1 MADLGWVDL
10 ERVWAVQAR
19 EDRRF
24 AAERPRSMELLARA
38 RASMPS
44 GIPNTWF
51 RTNYDHPPVFVIE
64 AKGSRFTDAD
74 DHEYVDF
81 FIGICTAFCGHA
93 PDAVA
98 EAVARQARRG
108 LNLQLPTE
116 DAIWVAEELSRR
128 FAPLRWQFALTAS
141 QAILDCIRL
150 ARATTG
156 RERILKFDANYHGH
170 LDATMLVV
178 EGGAVAPEYQGQ
190 DLASTRS
197 TKVIPFND
205 PGALEEALTQRDVAV
220 AIAEPA
226 MTNVGFITPEPGYHE
241 ILRRLTRETGT
252 LLLIDETQTLLCGH
266 GGLTREY
273 GLDPDL
279 FVLGKSIAGGV
290 PFAAYGMNE
299 RLAQRVEAPHAH
311 YEVAGEAVD
320 EIALGGTMWANALT
334 VAAARAAL
342 EHVLTEEA
350 YARTVALGGRLA
362 DGLETAIDRVGLPW
376 AVQRLYTRAAYV
388 TSPVP
393 PRNGAEARDADIAG
407 FKDAQRVFMANRGI
421 WDAGWWMGPSLCLAH
436 TADEVDRYLEVF
448 GEFLSAIG

>member
-1 MADLGWVDL
+1 MADAGWVDL
-10 ERVWAVQAR
+10 ERVWALQAT
-19 EDRRF
+19 EDQRF
-24 AAERPRSMELLARA
+24 ATERPRSMELLARG

-51 RTNYDHPPVFVIE
+51 RTNYDHPPVFVTE

-108 LNLQLPTE
+108 LNLQLPIE

-150 ARATTG
+150 ARATTE

-205 PGALEEALTQRDVAV
+205 PEALEEALTQRDVAV
-220 AIAEPA
+220 VIAEPA
-226 MTNVGFITPEPGYHE
+226 MTNVGFVTPEPGYHE

-279 FVLGKSIAGGV
+279 FVLVKSIAGGV

-362 DGLETAIDRVGLPW
+362 DGLETAIHRVGLPW

-388 TSPVP
+388 TSPIP

-421 WDAGWWMGPSLCLAH
+421 WDAGWWMGPSLSLAH